1 MSVLD
6 KISRRYESISE
17 GPLEV
22 RRNRYF
28 RVNTIKCSVEKVVE
42 RFSVYGFRIE
52 NVLYEKAFTC
62 DGEASKTLE
71 HFMGH
76 IYIQDM
82 SSMLPV
88 AAVRDDIG
96 DIVLDACAAPGS
108 KTTQI
113 ADEMKNSG
121 NLVANDASFS
131 RLKSLKGNLERC
143 GVMNCIVISRNIMNL
158 EPGMMFDT
166 IFLDA
171 PCSGEGISGAGWSE
185 KKIISCSRLQKNMIV
200 KCFDMLKKGGTIV
213 YSTCTYAPEE
223 NEQVMQHLI
232 DHRECNIEKPRL
244 DGLKFSPGILE
255 WRGRKFS
262 GDMEKCTR
270 LWPSQNNTH
279 GFFLSVVKK
288 P

>member
-6 KISRRYESISE
+6 KISKRYERISE

-28 RVNTIKCSVEKVVE
+28 RVNTIKCSVKRVVE
-42 RFSVYGFRIE
+42 RFSAYGFKTE
-52 NVLYEKAFTC
+52 NVLYEKAFMH

-71 HFMGH
+71 NFMGH

-88 AAVRDDIG
+88 AAVRDEIG
-96 DIVLDACAAPGS
+96 NTVLDACAAPGS

-113 ADEMKNSG
+113 AAEMGNSG

-131 RLKSLKGNLERC
+131 RLKALKGNLERC
-143 GVMNCIVISRNIMNL
+143 GVMNCIVTSRNVLNF
-158 EPGMMFDT
+158 EPGTRFDT

-171 PCSGEGISGAGWSE
+171 PCSGEGISGADWSE
-185 KKIISCSRLQKNMIV
+185 KKIISCSRLQKNMIIR
-200 KCFDMLKKGGTIV
+200 CFDMLKEGGTIV

-223 NEQVMQHLI
+223 NEQVVQHLI
-232 DHRECNIEKPRL
+232 EQRECIIQKPEHL
-244 DGLKFSPGILE
+244 II
-255 WRGRKFS
+255 
-262 GDMEKCTR
+262 M
-270 LWPSQNNTH
+270 
-279 GFFLSVVKK
+279 FF
-288 P
+288 